1 MKYIVTYGREL
12 SGLTPSFAAFKRL
25 DTMADV
31 VPQPAIV
38 EIPGTGSYVFDYDP
52 AVSDPDIFF
61 QVDGGAVLAES
72 IRYQVGVISP
82 SDVFLDKKITDLDTA
97 IAAVDAKVTD
107 VVPTLQGGNEVTLS
121 DLADTL
127 GPRPGGEG
135 QSTVF
140 QEIGNLQTSC
150 TDVAAVL
157 SATGA
162 VVDGIAE
169 RQGLP
174 NDSPQAETEFGRM
187 AAILDQ
193 GGGSG
198 GSGNVG
204 APTDAPGAATL
215 FGKLYETRDQIKAK
229 TDLIPGD
236 FSVRMDELKNNVVR
250 LLGLSKENSVLDQT
264 VFDPKN
270 NLTSGRL
277 RIFASKADAV
287 NGVNPVAVYTITAT
301 YVAGTTNIQTYSMVR
316 DS

>member
-52 AVSDPDIFF
+52 SAITWDIFF
-61 QVDGGAVLAES
+61 QVDGGPVLAES
-72 IRYQVGVISP
+72 IRYQVGVVSP
-82 SDVFLDKKITDLDTA
+82 SDVFLDKKITEVDTA

-107 VVPTLQGGNEVTLS
+107 VVPQLQGGDNVTLT
-121 DLADTL
+121 DLANAI

-135 QSTVF
+135 IGTLF
-140 QEIGNLQTSC
+140 GEIAALQTAC
-150 TDVAAVL
+150 GDVSGVL
-157 SATGA
+157 SATSG

-193 GGGSG
+193 GGGG
-198 GSGNVG
+198 GGTGNVG
-204 APTDAPGAATL
+204 APTDASGASTL
-215 FGKLYETRDQIKAK
+215 FGKLYEARDQIKAK

-301 YVAGTTNIQTYSMVR
+301 YVAGTTNIQTYQMVR